1 VHPNQEGLV
10 PFRLKELPTPHLNG
24 STFRRLDGIRD
35 SPERQPRG
43 HRWCKVIRL
52 EGGGR
57 CLKTMQLEP
66 GLGPMDPRHKR
77 ILVVDDEQ
85 PIRDILS
92 KMLTWTG
99 FEVDVAGTGREGLHL
114 FRKMPFDLVITD
126 LEMPGMNG
134 WVLTSEIKKNSPQTP
149 VLVVT
154 GSHSEDLAE
163 KKAEVFADGVIFKP
177 FRWVELNK
185 ALQKLLSK
193 GYRKGRRK

>member
-1 VHPNQEGLV
+1 ME
-10 PFRLKELPTPHLNG
+10 
-24 STFRRLDGIRD
+24 S
-35 SPERQPRG
+35 
-43 HRWCKVIRL
+43 
-52 EGGGR
+52 
-57 CLKTMQLEP
+57 
-66 GLGPMDPRHKR
+66 RHKR

-99 FEVDVAGTGREGLHL
+99 FEVDVACTGNEGLNL

-134 WVLTSEIKKNSPQTP
+134 WVLTSQIKKESPHTP

-154 GSHSEDLAE
+154 GSDREDLEE
-163 KKAEVFADGVIFKP
+163 KQAEVFADGVIFKP

-193 GYRKGRRK
+193 RYQQGRRK